1 MTPDQ
6 IKALRER
13 LGLSARA
20 FAELLGMGDDS
31 RAIRYFE
38 SGERAP
44 SGPILR
50 LMEMADRGELPKR
63 YFPQPVKRGRKP
75 KVSSTG

>member
-6 IKALRER
+6 IKALREK
-13 LGLSARA
+13 LGLSGRA
-20 FAELLGMGDDS
+20 FGELLGLDDGG
-31 RAIRYFE
+31 RTIRYLE
-38 SGERAP
+38 NGERPAR
-44 SGPILR
+44 GPVLR

-75 KVSSTG
+75 KAKSA